1 MATPNRPMRDEPAPA
16 LGASRGDKLPGGEFQ
31 VSRLQFAPALIVPA
45 RMDWAIESPYSANV
59 SYVY

>member
-1 MATPNRPMRDEPAPA
+1 MRDEPAPA